1 MKKIELFVYDFD
13 GTLVNTKDDIAY
25 SLNLVFRELGLPP
38 LKHETVF
45 LYIGDGVGALVSRAL
60 EGTGC
65 DNVPEAVR
73 LFKKFYEQ
81 HLTKDTRLY
90 PHCRETVGFFVR
102 KKHAILSNKPER
114 FIKKILAEFDF
125 LHPFAG
131 IVGGDTLDGRKP
143 DPLGLH
149 YLMALHET
157 TADKVLMVGD
167 IAVDIET
174 GKRAC
179 VTTCGVTYG
188 LGGRSEVE
196 EADYVID
203 DLSELKKYFH

>member
-25 SLNLVFRELGLPP
+25 SLNLTFRELGLPP
-38 LKHETVF
+38 LKHETIF
-45 LYIGDGVGALVSRAL
+45 SYIGNGVESLVVRAL
-60 EGTGC
+60 AGTSF
-65 DNVPEAVR
+65 DDVPEAIR
-73 LFKKFYEQ
+73 LFKVFYGQ
-81 HLTKDTRLY
+81 HLTRHTRFY
-90 PHCRETVGFFVR
+90 PHCRETLNFFAH

-125 LHPFAG
+125 LHPFDAV
-131 IVGGDTLDGRKP
+131 VGGDTLDGKKP

-149 YLMALHET
+149 HLMALHET
-157 TADKVLMVGD
+157 TAGKTLMVGD
-167 IAVDIET
+167 IGVDIET

-188 LGGRSEVE
+188 LGGRAAVK
-196 EADYVID
+196 EADYIID
-203 DLSELKKYFH
+203 DLCELKKLFH